1 MLARLVAP
9 IFRLARGDHIS
20 GDSDYQDDE
29 YDAGSTLEV
38 TPSQDALSIG
48 ISTIVPEGA
57 RSEGSSEAGGDC
69 LSCDIAALSSKDKDM
84 SLCAEQKPAS
94 QPSVSELSLITSP
107 GPQLPVEL
115 LYEIFV
121 LADRQ
126 ALATLALSSHTF
138 HDIST
143 RLLYRHIPF
152 LSLPQSVRC
161 LRTLSRNA
169 LLASYTLSFEI
180 GDMDSLDLKRTGSVL
195 GAFFGL
201 LARAFRNMT
210 RLTELS
216 YLLFGP
222 TSASLVD
229 APFKLTNLTASCD
242 FDPSFATFLTEQRSL
257 QTALFC
263 GRYITGTSVD
273 FNALPALNRVSAS
286 PLVLAS
292 VVPGRPVREVELCL
306 VHPWLLNADILE
318 TTVQIMSYSKGP
330 LRSLQII
337 SHLTGPADIILNALA
352 AVPKGLSG
360 LEILALHAVSGSI
373 NNDLLVGL
381 KPILAQFVSLK
392 SLILISKNQYDA
404 VHDHIITKTLASTWH
419 AACASLECVSL
430 PHATW
435 VRNRKYGWVTLQD
448 LERLLLER
456 EQTLMNREKKVRERE
471 EVLDQEQ
478 RSLIEREHQLEA
490 QIRELRLELGM

>member
-1 MLARLVAP
+1 MLTRLVAP
-9 IFRLARGDHIS
+9 IFRLARGVPTS
-20 GDSDYQDDE
+20 GDSDYEREE
-29 YDAGSTLEV
+29 YDGGSTSEGR
-38 TPSQDALSIG
+38 LSHESMDIG
-48 ISTIVPEGA
+48 NSSVVPEGP
-57 RSEGSSEAGGDC
+57 RSERLSEAGGEC
-69 LSCDIAALSSKDKDM
+69 ASCDTTVSGSNDKGVNP
-84 SLCAEQKPAS
+84 CAEEMPTS
-94 QPSVSELSLITSP
+94 HSLMPEPSLATS
-107 GPQLPVEL
+107 GPQLPIEL
-115 LYEIFV
+115 LYEIFILSDHQD
-121 LADRQ
+121 LAI
-126 ALATLALSSHTF
+126 LAQSSHIF

-143 RLLYRHIPF
+143 RLLYRRIPF
-152 LSLPQSVRC
+152 LSLPRSVRC

-169 LLASYTLSFEI
+169 QLASYTLSFEI
-180 GDMDSLDLKRTGSVL
+180 GDMDSVDLKRTGTLL
-195 GAFFGL
+195 GGFFGL

-222 TSASLVD
+222 TSAPLVG

-318 TTVQIMSYSKGP
+318 TIVQIMSYSKGP

-381 KPILAQFVSLK
+381 KPILAQLVSLK

-456 EQTLMNREKKVRERE
+456 EQTLMDREKKVRERE
-471 EVLDQEQ
+471 VVLDQEQ